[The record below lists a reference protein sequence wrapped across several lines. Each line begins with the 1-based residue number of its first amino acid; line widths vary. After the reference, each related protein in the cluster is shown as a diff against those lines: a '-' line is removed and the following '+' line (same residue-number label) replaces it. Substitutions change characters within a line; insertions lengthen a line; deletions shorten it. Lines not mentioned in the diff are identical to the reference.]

1 MYHIW
6 DGTYHLLSGVCVYA
20 TSEGKSS
27 TAYTV
32 DAFQYLCGL
41 VSLRLFLSVIFL
53 MEYASVAS
61 ICPCQVSV
69 GLNRLEKLCVTDMF
83 ILLVPTYGVV
93 NLLVP
98 H

>member
-1 MYHIW
+1 MGW
-6 DGTYHLLSGVCVYA
+6 DVPLTIGCMCVRHFRRKELY
-20 TSEGKSS
+20 S
-27 TAYTV
+27 YTV

-69 GLNRLEKLCVTDMF
+69 GLNRMEKLCVTDMF